1 MKEGWK
7 TMKKLAI
14 FCALVLL
21 ALTVFTA
28 GAETVAETRD
38 AGFVDE
44 QTPKQEGAY
53 CRSFRRADGS
63 VLDVAVADTGKRN
76 APEAR
81 WENVLSVSVTARDG
95 SLNQQFEYDSAETPL
110 VEIEI
115 GMAWLD
121 DMNFDGC
128 PDLVLCT
135 AMGAYNEF
143 AVFCLWN
150 PETNCFDPVTACRAF
165 DMEKRTLAGED
176 TPLELV
182 NYSLDGAHRQLISYG
197 KNGYAAHVDE
207 FFAWDGAGKTLR
219 LAAVY
224 DVYDADGGKMG
235 ERFYDFSAQGEMQW
249 DALYPVDWYYGDTE
263 PFADHAEGAAAWIDG
278 KLLTRRVAN
287 TNWVNLRE
295 RDSLES
301 VSLAH
306 LDAGTEVQVL
316 KENCADGWT
325 LVLWDSGEAKESK
338 YQIGYIWHEYLK

>member
-1 MKEGWK
+1 
-7 TMKKLAI
+7 MKKLAI

-207 FFAWDGAGKTLR
+207 FFAWGGAGKTLR

-235 ERFYDFSAQGEMQW
+235 ERFYDFSAQGEMLW

>member
-1 MKEGWK
+1 
-7 TMKKLAI
+7 MKKLAI

-182 NYSLDGAHRQLISYG
+182 NYSLDGAHRQLLSYG

-235 ERFYDFSAQGEMQW
+235 ERFYDFSAQGEMLW
-249 DALYPVDWYYGDTE
+249 DVLYPVDWYYGDTE

>member
-1 MKEGWK
+1 M
-7 TMKKLAI
+7 MKKLAI
-14 FCALVLL
+14 FCAFVFL
-21 ALTVFTA
+21 ALTVFA
-28 GAETVAETRD
+28 AAAETVAETRD

-44 QTPKQEGAY
+44 QTPRQEGAY
-53 CRSFRRADGS
+53 ARSFRRANGG
-63 VLDVAVADTGKRN
+63 VFDVVVTDTGKRN
-76 APEAR
+76 APDAR
-81 WENVLSVSVTARDG
+81 WENVLSVAVTSRDG
-95 SLNQQFEYDSAETPL
+95 RLNQQFEYDSAETPL

-150 PETNCFDPVTACRAF
+150 PETGSFDPVTACRAF
-165 DMEKRTLAGED
+165 DTETRTLADED

-182 NYSLDGAHRQLISYG
+182 NYTLDGAHRQLISYG
-197 KNGYAAHVDE
+197 KNGYAAHIDE
-207 FFAWDGAGKTLR
+207 FFAWDEAGKALR

-235 ERFYDFSAQGEMQW
+235 ERFYDFSAQGELLW

-263 PFADHAEGAAAWIDG
+263 PFADHAEAAAAWIDG
-278 KLLTRRVAN
+278 QRVTRQVAN
-287 TNWVNLRE
+287 TDWVNLRE
-295 RDSLES
+295 RDTKES
-301 VSLAH
+301 ASLAK
-306 LDAGTEVQVL
+306 LNAGVEVQAL

-325 LVLWDSGEAKESK
+325 LVLCDSGEAQESK